1 MVIKW
6 FPYEIPVV
14 ATKMDQDEFG
24 EFFFFPSPRI
34 HLSQDLQGIMY
45 SSTLVH
51 EILEMVNEVHDLGL
65 TESQIRTLEVSLG
78 QIMGQN
84 PHLTDTVF
92 PRQPLE
98 DPSRLRLLECSESDP
113 GDEDDSR
120 PVQEPR
126 IEPRAS

>member
-14 ATKMDQDEFG
+14 STKMPENEFG
-24 EFFFFPSPRI
+24 EFFFFPRPKI
-34 HLSQDLQGIMY
+34 HLSQDLEGIMY

-92 PRQPLE
+92 PRQPVE
-98 DPSRLRLLECSESDP
+98 SSESDP

-126 IEPRAS
+126 IDPRAS

>member
-34 HLSQDLQGIMY
+34 HLSKDLDGIMY

-92 PRQPLE
+92 PRQPVE
-98 DPSRLRLLECSESDP
+98 SSESDP
-113 GDEDDSR
+113 GDEDDSEAIQKSR
-120 PVQEPR
+120 SD
-126 IEPRAS
+126 PRAS

>member
-14 ATKMDQDEFG
+14 STKMPENEFG
-24 EFFFFPSPRI
+24 EFFFFPNPRI
-34 HLSQDLQGIMY
+34 HLSQDLEGIMY

-51 EILEMVNEVHDLGL
+51 EILEMVNEVHDLSL

-92 PRQPLE
+92 PRQPV
-98 DPSRLRLLECSESDP
+98 ECSESDP

-126 IEPRAS
+126 IDPRAS

>member
-14 ATKMDQDEFG
+14 VTQMPQDEFG
-24 EFFFFPSPRI
+24 EFFFYPSPKI
-34 HLSQDLQGIMY
+34 HLSKDLQGCILRG
-45 SSTLVH
+45 TLLH

-84 PHLTDTVF
+84 PTLTNTVF
-92 PRQPLE
+92 PLG
-98 DPSRLRLLECSESDP
+98 SSESDP
-113 GDEDDSR
+113 GDEDDSEAIR
-120 PVQEPR
+120 NSR
-126 IEPRAS
+126 IDPGAS

>member
-14 ATKMDQDEFG
+14 VTKMPEDEFG
-24 EFFFFPSPRI
+24 EFFFYPSPKI
-34 HLSQDLQGIMY
+34 HLSQDLQGCILRG
-45 SSTLVH
+45 TLLH

-84 PHLTDTVF
+84 PSLTDTVF
-92 PRQPLE
+92 PPG
-98 DPSRLRLLECSESDP
+98 SSESDP
-113 GDEDDSR
+113 GDEDDSEAIR
-120 PVQEPR
+120 KSRSDPG
-126 IEPRAS
+126 AS

>member
-14 ATKMDQDEFG
+14 STKMPENEFG
-24 EFFFFPSPRI
+24 EFFFFPKPRI
-34 HLSQDLQGIMY
+34 HLSQDLDGIMY

-84 PHLTDTVF
+84 QHLTDTVF
-92 PRQPLE
+92 PRQPVE
-98 DPSRLRLLECSESDP
+98 SSESDP

-126 IEPRAS
+126 IDPRAS